1 MKSAIVGLVV
11 DYENESPRLLEI
23 ISDDREIAVI
33 ESACEEGDSDP
44 LQKLEQ
50 GRQKAAVEEEEFANY
65 VEELLSQPF
74 LRPEIQ
80 AHGVQWLK
88 SKSKIE
94 QYQRNE
100 AEAAKIIADY
110 AFKVFV
116 EDPSKTDFFLVGPST
131 QVRIRVFSLRER
143 RSQAA

>member
-1 MKSAIVGLVV
+1 MKSAVVALVV
-11 DYENESPRLLEI
+11 DYENDSPRLLEI
-23 ISDDREIAVI
+23 ISDDREISVL
-33 ESACEEGDSDP
+33 ETACGEGNPDP

-50 GRQKAAVEEEEFANY
+50 KRQKVAIEEEEFANY

-80 AHGVQWLK
+80 DHGVQWLK
-88 SKSKIE
+88 SKAKIE
-94 QYQRNE
+94 QYQKNE

-116 EDPSKTDFFLVGPST
+116 EDPSKKDFFLVGPST
-131 QVRIRVFSLRER
+131 QVRIRVFSLREK
-143 RSQAA
+143 SVQAA